1 MNFGSNF
8 ALVEAR
14 GALVGARGAFR
25 GGFEAI
31 LHRFWV
37 NFGFENMD
45 RTNKYKQGSRH
56 PRNTVSIANRVRNIE
71 AKRSRSFRPVLN
83 QV

>member
-14 GALVGARGAFR
+14 GALVEARGAFR

-37 NFGFENMD
+37 NFEVILGGFCDDLEL
-45 RTNKYKQGSRH
+45 
-56 PRNTVSIANRVRNIE
+56 I
-71 AKRSRSFRPVLN
+71 
-83 QV
+83 

>member
-14 GALVGARGAFR
+14 GALVEARGAFR

-31 LHRFWV
+31 LRRFWV
-37 NFGFENMD
+37 NFEVILGGFCD
-45 RTNKYKQGSRH
+45 DLD
-56 PRNTVSIANRVRNIE
+56 VI
-71 AKRSRSFRPVLN
+71 
-83 QV
+83 